1 MDFIG
6 LTKGNGS
13 VTLKYL
19 RGKILEAAVQIEP
32 KMSKIMKD
40 ETQFISST
48 LKVTAS
54 EHLDISKD
62 LETEPEKTIAELI
75 EEDEEKE
82 ASDKQE

>member
-1 MDFIG
+1 
-6 LTKGNGS
+6 
-13 VTLKYL
+13 
-19 RGKILEAAVQIEP
+19 
-32 KMSKIMKD
+32 MKD
-40 ETQFISST
+40 KPQFIPSE

-54 EHLDISKD
+54 ENLDVSKD